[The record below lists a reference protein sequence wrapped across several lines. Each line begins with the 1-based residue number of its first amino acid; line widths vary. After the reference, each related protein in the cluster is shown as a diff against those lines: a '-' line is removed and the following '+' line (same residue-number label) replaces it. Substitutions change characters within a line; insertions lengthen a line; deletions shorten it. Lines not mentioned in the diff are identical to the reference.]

1 MPPIEQ
7 AQFIDSLVPEW
18 PTGTDP
24 RSAGDDHMRLIKQVL
39 QNTFPAVTAAVTGS
53 AVQLNDLTAG
63 VQLQPADTE
72 NSQIVRFKVT
82 DPATADAP
90 VLAAMEAA
98 TPTSAQYIANPA
110 LTLTYQAIMEIIYPV
125 GNPYISFK
133 DSRNPAEI
141 LGFGT
146 WEPRGG
152 YLAGAGD
159 VTDTD
164 TVLHSMAAG
173 ARSGWWH
180 PHHSHIWSDVV
191 AVTIDE
197 GGSHQHDYATTYQNG
212 DNENDG
218 AGAPTMFPTTGWT
231 GWGGQHAHSGRVQIG
246 TATEFYHLPGHTVY
260 IWERT
265 A

>member
-98 TPTSAQYIANPA
+98 TPTPAQYIANPA
-110 LTLTYQAIMEIIYPV
+110 LTLTYQAIMDVLRPV
-125 GNPYISFK
+125 GSFLIT
-133 DSRNPAEI
+133 SNPANPVEY

-146 WEPRGG
+146 WELRPG

-159 VTDTD
+159 VTDADALLQT
-164 TVLHSMAAG
+164 MAVG
-173 ARSGWWH
+173 PRGGWWH
-180 PHHSHIWSDVV
+180 PHSAHLWTDTIG
-191 AVTIDE
+191 VTVDW
-197 GGSHQHDYATTYQNG
+197 GGEHTHAYAGAYQNG

-218 AGAPTMFPTTGWT
+218 DGAPTFFPTTLT
-231 GWGGQHAHSGRVQIG
+231 TEWGGGHAHNARAIIG
-246 TATEFYHLPGHTVY
+246 TATEFFHLPGHTAY